1 MRLFNP
7 GTEKIIIDSKEL
19 QKLFDVLNS
28 RGYLTIGPT
37 VKDQAI
43 TLDEIRS
50 TKQLPAG
57 WTDEQ
62 SGGKYR
68 LIKRQDDAWF
78 GYTLPSASWKRYLHS
93 PAIRLWSAKRNG
105 KGFEVTE
112 ERDDAVKHA
121 FIGVRACELQ
131 AIAIQDKVFYGADYQ
146 DPSYTGKRENVFI
159 VAVNCSVAGHNCFCT
174 SMQSGPKATKNFDIA
189 LTEILDGTQHYFV
202 AETGTDL
209 GAEIL
214 REVSSSTAKPE
225 QLSLAEKVI
234 ENTASEITKKLD
246 TTGLKEILNRN
257 TENKIWD
264 AVAKRCL
271 SCANCTMVC
280 PTCFCTTVEDTTDLS
295 GEHAERWKK
304 WDSCFTVRFSYIHGG
319 SIRSTPKARY
329 RQWMMHKLS
338 NWSDQFG
345 MDGCVGCGRCITWC
359 PVGIDLT
366 EEAAA
371 IRASEKHAPVE
382 DDD

>member
-19 QKLFDVLNS
+19 QKLFDTLIS
-28 RGYLTIGPT
+28 RGYTTIGPT
-37 VKDQAI
+37 LKDQAI

-62 SGGKYR
+62 NGGKYR
-68 LIKRQDDAWF
+68 LVKRNDEAWF
-78 GYTLPSASWKRYLHS
+78 GYTLTPASWKGYLHS
-93 PAIRLWSAKRNG
+93 PAIKLWSAKRNG
-105 KGFEVTE
+105 KGFDVT
-112 ERDDAVKHA
+112 DVKPESRKYA

-146 DPSYTGKRENVFI
+146 DPSYAGKRENAFM
-159 VAVNCSVAGHNCFCT
+159 VAVQCSVAGHNCFCT
-174 SMQSGPKATKNFDIA
+174 SMQSGPKATKNYDIA
-189 LTEILDGTQHYFV
+189 LTEILDGTHHYFV
-202 AETGTDL
+202 AESGTDL
-209 GAEIL
+209 GTEIL
-214 REVSSSTAKPE
+214 REVSSSIAEPE
-225 QLSLAEKVI
+225 QVKRAENVV
-234 ENTASEITKKLD
+234 ENTVSQISKNLN
-246 TTGLKEILNRN
+246 TTSLKEVLNRN

-280 PTCFCTTVEDTTDLS
+280 PTCFCTTVEDVTDLS

-371 IRASEKHAPVE
+371 IRASEKHVAVE